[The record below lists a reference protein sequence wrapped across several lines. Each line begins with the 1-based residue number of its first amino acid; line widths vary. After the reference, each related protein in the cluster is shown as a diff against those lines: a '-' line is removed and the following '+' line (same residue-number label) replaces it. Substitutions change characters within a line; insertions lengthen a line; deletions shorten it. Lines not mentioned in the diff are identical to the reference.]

1 MAGGVAKERE
11 KEKVN
16 SKRTAKMYE
25 SDSDETYPSS
35 EEEMVNDEDVETIKI
50 LGQTLQLP
58 SKVSER
64 FVYILCKA

>member
-1 MAGGVAKERE
+1 MAVGVAKERE
-11 KEKVN
+11 EEKVN

-64 FVYILCKA
+64 FVYILCRA